1 MTQPIRSACGQFYAG
16 MTKNEV
22 GQFSRPLFDKI
33 DQNKDEILQ
42 DNEICDYRDE
52 EAKNK
57 ELQGE
62 TFSTALVGL
71 GLYGAPQVS
80 KNSATQIR
88 EETNQYR
95 QEHFSEN
102 KNAG

>member
-16 MTKNEV
+16 MTKSEV
-22 GQFSRPLFDKI
+22 GTFSRPLFDKI
-33 DQNKDEILQ
+33 DQNKDKVLQ

-52 EAKNK
+52 EAKTK
-57 ELQGE
+57 EQQGDMV
-62 TFSTALVGL
+62 SSALIGL

-80 KNSATQIR
+80 QNLAAKIR

-95 QEHFSEN
+95 QEHFGEQPQ
-102 KNAG
+102 A